1 MFIKVAVIL
10 FLYLI
15 RLRFPQ
21 SKSLSQIIKRRFGKK
36 IIKRLRKFKKIDC
49 RLRNAELD
57 LDFSVKYR
65 ENDVILKF
73 LNFHLANR
81 SLRFFLGYAH
91 CQSSLLFEE
100 IRLKKSKVRVLRK
113 EFDNRHSSLQQ

>member
-36 IIKRLRKFKKIDC
+36 IIKRLHKFKKIDC

-57 LDFSVKYR
+57 LDFLVKCR
-65 ENDVILKF
+65 DNNV
-73 LNFHLANR
+73 LA
-81 SLRFFLGYAH
+81 
-91 CQSSLLFEE
+91 
-100 IRLKKSKVRVLRK
+100 
-113 EFDNRHSSLQQ
+113 